1 MEKTKQQIT
10 ISVERQQQISALVTT
25 DGYDV
30 IIKFDT
36 EGKVTTSGVAPPFTL
51 EQYDVAKF
59 LRPLGKSE
67 RYKMT
72 EHGYFSP
79 DFDDTVIL
87 TLHVVE
93 TRRGQFNVTVNAY
106 RRSTTVTKGI
116 DPQYLGS
123 KVAQVGCKI

>member
-10 ISVERQQQISALVTT
+10 ISVERQQQISALVET

-30 IIKFDT
+30 SIKFDT
-36 EGKVTTSGVAPPFTL
+36 EGKVTTSAGL
-51 EQYDVAKF
+51 EPRTVEEYDEAKF
-59 LRPLGKSE
+59 IRPLGRSDK
-67 RYKMT
+67 YKMA

-79 DFDDTVIL
+79 DFDTAILL

-93 TRRGQFNVTVNAY
+93 TRRGQFNVTINAY

-123 KVAQVGCKI
+123 KVAQVGCKL

>member
-10 ISVERQQQISALVTT
+10 ISVERQQQISALVET

-30 IIKFDT
+30 SIKFDT
-36 EGKVTTSGVAPPFTL
+36 EGKVTTSGSQPPSTVDK
-51 EQYDVAKF
+51 YDEAKF
-59 LRPLGKSE
+59 LRPLGRSDM
-67 RYKMT
+67 YKMA
-72 EHGYFSP
+72 EHGYFCP
-79 DFDDTVIL
+79 DFDPTILL

-93 TRRGQFNVTVNAY
+93 TRRGQFNVTINAY

-123 KVAQVGCKI
+123 KVAQVGCKL